1 MPRRSRSSWRID
13 PRAVVDF
20 FTVNWALKL
29 TAFVLAFLLW
39 SVVKAEQPTLI
50 EIANVP
56 VRVENRDAGWMLA
69 GAPEPATVSLIVL
82 GPSSELLRLA
92 FDPPDILVPVD
103 DVRDST
109 EVMQLRTTWVRM
121 RGGSD
126 NVRVQDVRPD
136 AVELRFDRVETRL
149 IPLSVTLSGSPAR
162 GFAVAGP
169 AHFEPSVVRVS
180 GPRRRLARIDTLRLT
195 PIDLTR
201 LAATDTTLVSVDT
214 TGLGVLV
221 SPPQVQVIIDIEPVG
236 PDSLGRRA
244 PARTGDPRGRPIGS

>member
-13 PRAVVDF
+13 PRAVIDF

-39 SVVKAEQPTLI
+39 SVVKAEQPTLV

-56 VRVENRDAGWMLA
+56 VRVENRDAGWILTSP
-69 GAPEPATVSLIVL
+69 PEPQTVSLIVL

-109 EVMQLRTTWVRM
+109 EVMQLRTTWVRIP
-121 RGGSD
+121 GGSD

-149 IPLSVTLSGSPAR
+149 LPLSVRLSGSPAP
-162 GFAVAGP
+162 GYAVAGP
-169 AHFEPSVVRVS
+169 VHFEPSVVRVS
-180 GPRRRLARIDTLRLT
+180 GPRRRLARLDTLRLT
-195 PIDLTR
+195 PIDLNR
-201 LAATDTTLVSVDT
+201 LAVTDTMLVAVDT

-221 SPPQVQVIIDIEPVG
+221 SPPQVQVIIDIQPLG
-236 PDSLGRRA
+236 GDSLPPRA
-244 PARTGDPRGRPIGS
+244 SGRTGEPRGQVGS